1 MTDGRLERMV
11 EIVNPLGFHARPAAE
26 FVRLAGSFQC
36 ELWLEKDGVEV
47 NAKSI
52 MGVLMLAAEVG
63 AQLVIRGV
71 GEEAEDALRR
81 SIAIRPSPDNHLHLA
96 WVFYETD
103 RRDRTRSYL
112 LKAEA
117 LHPSP
122 DTQARINELNRKL
135 RR

>member
-1 MTDGRLERMV
+1 MTDGRLERTV

-63 AQLVIRGV
+63 TRLVIRGA
-71 GEEAEDALRR
+71 GDDAEEALSALADL
-81 SIAIRPSPDNHLHLA
+81 IASGFEEMHG
-96 WVFYETD
+96 V
-103 RRDRTRSYL
+103 
-112 LKAEA
+112 
-117 LHPSP
+117 
-122 DTQARINELNRKL
+122 
-135 RR
+135 